1 MIEKCNKLDN
11 EKFSYR
17 EELAQAKDM
26 NDQIFNELTMFKERY
41 EEVDFAAAE
50 KYKLEKSRN

>member
-1 MIEKCNKLDN
+1 MVEKCNKLDN

-26 NDQIFNELTMFKERY
+26 NDQIFNELTMLKERY
-41 EEVDFAAAE
+41 EEVDFAAA
-50 KYKLEKSRN
+50 